1 MKIYICFALLIFMV
15 TPSLAEVYK
24 CKVNGKLVYSQISC
38 ADGAVKMNIIRYTP
52 PTAEYK
58 YKQELAA
65 QQGEIDKQK
74 QLYVQQNQQYEQ
86 RKYDQNQLYEQSK
99 YDQNQQYEQ
108 RKYDLIDQINNVNLG
123 FDQSITDL
131 RNAKA
136 HRQNLQNE
144 LKMLEREHL
153 ATIDPG
159 GSSARLLEDSVD
171 ELKEEVS
178 ESARKSRG
186 RVRV

>member
-65 QQGEIDKQK
+65 QQGEIDRQK

-86 RKYDQNQLYEQSK
+86 RKYD
-99 YDQNQQYEQ
+99 
-108 RKYDLIDQINNVNLG
+108 LINRINNVDLG
-123 FDQSITDL
+123 HDL
-131 RNAKA
+131 FNAKA
-136 HRQNLQNE
+136 YRQNLQNE

-153 ATIDPG
+153 ETIDPG

-171 ELKEEVS
+171 ELKEEVR

-186 RVRV
+186 RVEDYTVFENGRTKNCQKSGTQVTCY